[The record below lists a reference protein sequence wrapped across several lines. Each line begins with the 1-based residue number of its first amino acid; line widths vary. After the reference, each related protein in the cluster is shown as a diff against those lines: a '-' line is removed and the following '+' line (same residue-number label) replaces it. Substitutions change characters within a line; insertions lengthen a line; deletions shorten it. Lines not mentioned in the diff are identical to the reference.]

1 MFCPQCAQNQPDELN
16 YCKSCGANLGAVRT
30 ALISGAASERKFDS
44 NKTWLAEM
52 LMSGEES
59 VRRAA
64 KIERL
69 QGKTPEVK
77 RRNEIKAGIITA
89 SVGVGLSVVLSV
101 LMEGIIISGRISD
114 LAAEILSRVWI
125 VGLIP
130 LLVGLALIVN
140 GVFIS
145 KKGEPET
152 ADSSSAGPSELPT
165 ANTNEL
171 PPAVPFS
178 VTDSTTRHL
187 DRVEARRK
195 TSS

>member
-1 MFCPQCAQNQPDELN
+1 MFCPQCGSTQPDELN
-16 YCKSCGANLGAVRT
+16 FCKACGANLQSVRT
-30 ALISGAASERKFDS
+30 ALVTGAPGGKDDFDW
-44 NKTWLAEM
+44 KRTWLAEAM
-52 LMSGEES
+52 MTQAEKD
-59 VRRAA
+59 RR
-64 KIERL
+64 RGL
-69 QGKTPEVK
+69 TPEMK
-77 RRNEIKAGIITA
+77 RRRGIKAGIITA
-89 SVGVGLSVVLSV
+89 SAGVSLSVVLSV

-130 LLVGLALIVN
+130 LLIGLALIVN

-152 ADSSSAGPSELPT
+152 ADSASPEPSELPA

-171 PPAVPFS
+171 PPAMPFS

-187 DRVEARRK
+187 DKVEARPK